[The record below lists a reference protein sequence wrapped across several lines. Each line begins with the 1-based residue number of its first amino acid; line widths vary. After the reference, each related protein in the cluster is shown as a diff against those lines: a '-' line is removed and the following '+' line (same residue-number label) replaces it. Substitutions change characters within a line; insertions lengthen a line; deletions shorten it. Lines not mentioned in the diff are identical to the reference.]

1 MSEIWIDI
9 NTKKES
15 RCYRLREFVQRQVAL
30 HQISELSPFPGI
42 ELFLE
47 SRCPS
52 SSLFHLEGAM
62 S

>member
-9 NTKKES
+9 NTKKEG
-15 RCYRLREFVQRQVAL
+15 RCYRLREFVQRQVAI
-30 HQISELSPFPGI
+30 HEISELSPFPRI

-47 SRCPS
+47 SSCPP